1 MNDQPRRVVEAL
13 PPPPATFHFIGIG
26 GIGMSALARILTMWG
41 HKVTGSDAA
50 ESANVE
56 ALRAL
61 GIPVTI
67 GHDDPTFASLADID
81 PTKQGAYRD
90 AITALGENRAVEL
103 LHDLRNTGRNP
114 RRYRHGADGKPR
126 YRAGRTV
133 SDHHHRE

>member
-1 MNDQPRRVVEAL
+1 MDELLDRIRQAADQAGERRFLELLRWHCVV
-13 PPPPATFHFIGIG
+13 
-26 GIGMSALARILTMWG
+26 
-41 HKVTGSDAA
+41 
-50 ESANVE
+50 
-56 ALRAL
+56 
-61 GIPVTI
+61 
-67 GHDDPTFASLADID
+67 ASLPDID